1 MGSGLIE
8 SLRNLEEVLLEEAAV
23 SPAKPMPGLLAR
35 KESALAQLQQC
46 MGQAE
51 SLAPHEVVQ
60 AAERLRALM
69 VANRFSLSWTAV
81 LARWARIGQVK
92 QPEKPTR
99 PRLDL
104 VH

>member
-8 SLRNLEEVLLEEAAV
+8 SLRSLEQVLLEEAAA
-23 SPAKPMPGLLAR
+23 SPSKPVQGLLAR

-51 SLAPHEVVQ
+51 SLTPDEARE

-69 VANRFSLSWTAV
+69 VANRFSLKWTSV

-92 QPEKPTR
+92 QPEPPIR

>member
-8 SLRNLEEVLLEEAAV
+8 SLQNLEQVLLEEAVA
-23 SPAKPMPGLLAR
+23 SPHKPVQGLLAR
-35 KESALAQLQQC
+35 KESALAQLQAC

-51 SLAPHEVVQ
+51 SLTPDEVVE
-60 AAERLRALM
+60 AAGRLRALM